1 MILTIVTVKENMMA
15 ADEDRLPDNELLAQM
30 KCVPLSPLSNCLGSD
45 LRCGCNSSTFIL
57 AGVDTTSNALSRT
70 LHLLCQHQDVQDKLR
85 AEIRVAIDQ
94 YGMEIPYDEL
104 SALPYLDA
112 VCRETLRL

>member
-1 MILTIVTVKENMMA
+1 MA
-15 ADEDRLPDNELLAQM
+15 DPR
-30 KCVPLSPLSNCLGSD
+30 GS
-45 LRCGCNSSTFIL
+45 RCSTFTF
-57 AGVDTTSNALSRT
+57 AGADTTSNALSRI

-85 AEIRVAIDQ
+85 AEIRAATEQ
-94 YGMEIPYDEL
+94 YGAEIPYDEL